1 MNRALQTEIVTLI
14 ETDLEKLVLIP
25 VIRYSFVLEVRD
37 SQLESFNFDVIGF
50 YNLILLLGR
59 VDILNDPRSTSMTTL
74 MQRSMSKQKSS
85 LL

>member
-1 MNRALQTEIVTLI
+1 MNRALQAEIVTLI